1 MRFAG
6 LNMNDMSESGQ
17 FVIGPGRRGETVL
30 EGECVVM
37 TIPAAEIDRLR
48 RDLVADLAGYEG
60 HYYTTATDQ
69 PDVLVAVRG
78 YDGRVHSAS
87 FNGPAD
93 ARSSGLQS
101 AINRVLAVRQRVSEN
116 GEIDR
121 NADISVVLSP
131 DQGTEEGPR
140 AIWPS
145 AVPPPSGA
153 AEDIP
158 SRTYKGKQA
167 TAVRAALGPA
177 TRDRVTMLPNRSV
190 VLASWTAM
198 C

>member
-1 MRFAG
+1 M
-6 LNMNDMSESGQ
+6 LESGGL
-17 FVIGPGRRGETVL
+17 VIGPGRRGQTLL

-60 HYYTTATDQ
+60 NYYTEVTDQ

-87 FNGPAD
+87 FNGPVA

-101 AINRVLAVRQRVSEN
+101 AVNRVLAVRQRVWEK
-116 GEIDR
+116 GEVDR

-131 DQGTEEGPR
+131 DEGTEEGPR
-140 AIWPS
+140 AIWPP

-158 SRTYKGKQA
+158 SRTYRGKQA
-167 TAVRAALGPA
+167 AAVRAALGPA
-177 TRDRVTMLPNRSV
+177 LRDPVTVLPNRSV